1 MATSTCIP
9 ASEPDITDPEG
20 PAPRPDLREVALQ
33 LRLLLS
39 LGISCALATVV
50 SATGPAVRRAGT
62 VMVLTESGQAIGFR
76 PEGCL
81 DGAIRDLAAQV
92 LSTGQ
97 DKLEHLEIDAEA
109 ASYIGLSGRVSLQVH
124 ATRMQAGDTAAGNAL
139 RHLDSDDARVLLIG
153 TRGRSGIAVVGH
165 AHTAGTLG
173 WPELPPPVIDDA
185 RCLLETPQT
194 AWRSYGPGGERGGTA
209 TQVWMQ
215 PYPRI

>member
-1 MATSTCIP
+1 MATSTCLP

-20 PAPRPDLREVALQ
+20 PARRPDLREVALR

-39 LGISCALATVV
+39 LGISVAVATVV
-50 SATGPAVRRAGT
+50 GVTGSAVRRAGT
-62 VMVLTESGQAIGFR
+62 VLVLTESGQAIGFR

-81 DGAIRDLAAQV
+81 DGAIRDLAAEV

-97 DKLEHLEIDAEA
+97 DRLEHLEIDAEA

-124 ATRMQAGDTAAGNAL
+124 ATRMQAGDAASGQAL
-139 RHLDSDDARVLLIG
+139 RHLDSGDARVVIIG
-153 TRGRSGIAVVGH
+153 TRGISGLAVVGRSR
-165 AHTAGTLG
+165 AAGTLG

-185 RCLLETPQT
+185 RCLLETAQA

-215 PYPRI
+215 PYPQI

>member
-39 LGISCALATVV
+39 LGISFALATVV
-50 SATGPAVRRAGT
+50 SVTGAAVRRAGT

-76 PEGCL
+76 PAGCL
-81 DGAIRDLAAQV
+81 DGAIRDLAAEV

-97 DKLEHLEIDAEA
+97 DRLEHLEIDAEA

-124 ATRMQAGDTAAGNAL
+124 ATRVQAGDAAFGNAL
-139 RHLDSDDARVLLIG
+139 RHLDSGDAHVVIIG
-153 TRGRSGIAVVGH
+153 TRGISGVAVVGQ
-165 AHTAGTLG
+165 ARTAGTLG
-173 WPELPPPVIDDA
+173 WPELPPPVMDDA
-185 RCLLETPQT
+185 RSLLETTQT
-194 AWRSYGPGGERGGTA
+194 AWPSYGPGGQRGGTA